1 MTKDGTISSDEI
13 IRWLMIEGPRLEAPS
28 SLLNGYSLKLR
39 EAGLQVDRSTLGAP
53 ILHPIAKSSFVF
65 WDRKTGPEQRWF
77 VYTPNQLEILKGK
90 PDPQDLHARRA
101 DVSAARSAADR
112 GRYPIGDDLWA
123 EGYHQYEAIPL
134 EFADGTF
141 KVLTLATQ
149 SPDGFAET
157 DRALIDATLP
167 ALTLVFE
174 GFIAR
179 NTARTL
185 METYV
190 GTRAGLRVLDG
201 EIARGDGSTIDAVI
215 WFSDLRGFTSLAQ
228 SRSEDDLL
236 KLLNDYFGTLTDAIE
251 ANSGEVL
258 KFIGDALLAVFPH
271 QNDVGTAVARAEA
284 AALQV
289 IGGERSRDDYTFG
302 IGLHPGSVFYGNV
315 GGGNRLDF
323 TVIGSSVNIASRI
336 EGLCGVLGETV
347 LASGDFAAKSN
358 KRWRSVGHHELK
370 GVAAPLEIYAPG
382 ASLSRSRGPAGSG
395 DPVRKAAPVVP
406 PPVRIVAFRI
416 VGGPAGPVFTQEDHR
431 LFVMMDVKDRIHHLF
446 EDAWVPFDGD
456 LELDHRIG
464 FRRSGLES
472 FHMRRGRGARLRLG
486 GFLADSGYARVALIA
501 AETQGVDL
509 QHFVE
514 NTVGVLRQGLYL
526 QVQTATKVPDFA
538 V

>member
-77 VYTPNQLEILKGK
+77 VYTPDQLEILKASPIHRIYTRGE
-90 PDPQDLHARRA
+90 PTSLRLDRP
-101 DVSAARSAADR
+101 ADR
-112 GRYPIGDDLWA
+112 ARYPIGDDLWA

-271 QNDVGTAVARAEA
+271 QNDVGTAIARAEA
-284 AALQV
+284 AAFQV
-289 IGGERSRDDYTFG
+289 IGEDRSQHDYSFG

-370 GVAAPLEIYAPG
+370 GVAAPLEIYAP
-382 ASLSRSRGPAGSG
+382 APA
-395 DPVRKAAPVVP
+395 
-406 PPVRIVAFRI
+406 
-416 VGGPAGPVFTQEDHR
+416 
-431 LFVMMDVKDRIHHLF
+431 
-446 EDAWVPFDGD
+446 
-456 LELDHRIG
+456 
-464 FRRSGLES
+464 
-472 FHMRRGRGARLRLG
+472 
-486 GFLADSGYARVALIA
+486 
-501 AETQGVDL
+501 
-509 QHFVE
+509 
-514 NTVGVLRQGLYL
+514 
-526 QVQTATKVPDFA
+526 
-538 V
+538 

>member
-1 MTKDGTISSDEI
+1 MSKDGTISSDAI

-77 VYTPNQLEILKGK
+77 VYTPDQLEILKASPIHRIYTRGE
-90 PDPQDLHARRA
+90 PTSLRLDLP
-101 DVSAARSAADR
+101 ADR

-149 SPDGFAET
+149 SPDGFAES

-271 QNDVGTAVARAEA
+271 QNDVRTAIARAEA

-289 IGGERSRDDYTFG
+289 IGGDRSRHDYTFG

-370 GVAAPLEIYAPG
+370 GVAAPLEIYAP
-382 ASLSRSRGPAGSG
+382 APA
-395 DPVRKAAPVVP
+395 
-406 PPVRIVAFRI
+406 
-416 VGGPAGPVFTQEDHR
+416 
-431 LFVMMDVKDRIHHLF
+431 
-446 EDAWVPFDGD
+446 
-456 LELDHRIG
+456 
-464 FRRSGLES
+464 
-472 FHMRRGRGARLRLG
+472 
-486 GFLADSGYARVALIA
+486 
-501 AETQGVDL
+501 
-509 QHFVE
+509 
-514 NTVGVLRQGLYL
+514 
-526 QVQTATKVPDFA
+526 
-538 V
+538 